1 MLESLEARQ
10 LYSVTATAPLQEQTT
25 PAPVEQTV
33 TVDARKSGGTSTSG
47 KEFLVFR
54 FETVFTTKID

>member
-1 MLESLEARQ
+1 MFESLESRQ
-10 LYSVTATAPLQEQTT
+10 LYSVTTSAPLEEQTA

-47 KEFLVFR
+47 TLYLVFR
-54 FETVFTTKID
+54 FGTVFTTKID